1 MLTQPS
7 FYAAAIPAVI
17 LLGLSKG
24 GFAGLGVL
32 GMPLMALTIPPVQAA
47 ADHAADPAWS
57 RTRSASGPTGARWD
71 RGDLRILLPGAAV
84 GILLAYLLAARVP
97 DAAVA
102 LVLGVIS
109 VVFALRRFLGAR
121 SPGPAPP
128 AAPNRPVGWFWGAV
142 AGFTSMIAHAGG
154 PPFRIYVIPQRLPR
168 DLFVGTGVVFF
179 ALVNLIKVP
188 PYLALGPFTPEN
200 LLTSAVLFPLA
211 IASTWAGVLLV
222 RRCRASGSTTSSTRS
237 CCSRAA
243 SWCSTAGAGSCPD
256 QATRAAR
263 IWTRTRTVGRSAR
276 SLQRP
281 ATRADDG

>member
-7 FYAAAIPAVI
+7 FYATAIPAVI

-47 ADHAADPAWS
+47 AITLPILMVQDAFSVWVY
-57 RTRSASGPTGARWD
+57 RRSWD
-71 RGDLRILLPGAAV
+71 RTNLKILLPGAVA

-97 DAAVA
+97 DRAVA
-102 LVLGVIS
+102 LVLGLIS
-109 VVFALRRFLGAR
+109 IVFALRRFLAKR
-121 SPGPAPP
+121 SATAPTSTAPSRPA
-128 AAPNRPVGWFWGAV
+128 GWFWGAV

-154 PPFRIYVIPQRLPR
+154 PPFQIYLLPQHLPR

-188 PYLALGPFTPEN
+188 PYLALGQLTMDS

-211 IASTWAGVLLV
+211 IASTFAGVWLV
-222 RRCRASGSTTSSTRS
+222 RRVSGERFYDVVYALLLLLG
-237 CCSRAA
+237 CKLVAD
-243 SWCSTAGAGSCPD
+243 G
-256 QATRAAR
+256 
-263 IWTRTRTVGRSAR
+263 VGWS
-276 SLQRP
+276 
-281 ATRADDG
+281 G